1 MSKSPLKADIEA
13 CIVQFLFDS
22 IGMQT
27 GDDKFSGFGW
37 VFNSWTLLIKQIMK
51 SSFKDVGKGWFNLKE
66 TNLDAYN
73 FSKMKR
79 YLTMVRYMMEDSLR
93 FLTEHM
99 LIKYTNFI
107 ERHIGAARVELK
119 SINDVSTEWPINDFA
134 TVRLSYPQKPQNMSR
149 LFLCRIPS
157 HAVYSQGTRKPWTI
171 LICETIELS
180 SNLTRLL
187 VWDWVV

>member
-1 MSKSPLKADIEA
+1 MSPLKAEIEA
-13 CIVQFLFDS
+13 RIVQSLSDF
-22 IGMQT
+22 IEMQT
-27 GDDKFSGFGW
+27 GDDKFSGIWW
-37 VFNSWTLLIKQIMK
+37 VFNSWTLLIKQIIK

-119 SINDVSTEWPINDFA
+119 SMNDVSTEWPINDYA
-134 TVRLSYPQKPQNMSR
+134 TVRLSYHKN
-149 LFLCRIPS
+149 LE
-157 HAVYSQGTRKPWTI
+157 I
-171 LICETIELS
+171 L
-180 SNLTRLL
+180 
-187 VWDWVV
+187 WVD

>member
-1 MSKSPLKADIEA
+1 M
-13 CIVQFLFDS
+13 
-22 IGMQT
+22 
-27 GDDKFSGFGW
+27 
-37 VFNSWTLLIKQIMK
+37 LIKQIIK

-134 TVRLSYPQKPQNMSR
+134 AVRLSYHKNLEILCVDYFYVEYLVMRSIIRGQGSHGQ
-149 LFLCRIPS
+149 FLY
-157 HAVYSQGTRKPWTI
+157 V
-171 LICETIELS
+171 TIELS
-180 SNLTRLL
+180 SDSTRLL
-187 VWDWVV
+187 ICEWVVLHAPPSIFEKLFFFRFMLGGSVEV

>member
-1 MSKSPLKADIEA
+1 
-13 CIVQFLFDS
+13 
-22 IGMQT
+22 MQT
-27 GDDKFSGFGW
+27 GDDKFSGIWW
-37 VFNSWTLLIKQIMK
+37 VFDSWTLLIKQIIK

-107 ERHIGAARVELK
+107 ERHVGAARVELK
-119 SINDVSTEWPINDFA
+119 SINDVITEWPINDFA
-134 TVRLSYPQKPQNMSR
+134 AVRLILPQKPRNSMSR
-149 LFLCRIPS
+149 LVLCRLVMWSIIRG
-157 HAVYSQGTRKPWTI
+157 QGSLGQFLYVRQ
-171 LICETIELS
+171 
-180 SNLTRLL
+180 
-187 VWDWVV
+187 